1 MSLIDSYDESEEV
14 VKAELLTRGQKDSQ
28 RLQLF
33 ALKKS

>member
-14 VKAELLTRGQKDSQ
+14 VKAEILTRGQKNFQ

-33 ALKKS
+33 ALKKN